1 MFMGGDRRNDDN
13 WGGSSSKGGRGHA
26 KKPQPP
32 KLYGILVDVSELS
45 QVMVQRCCPV
55 CTLVV
60 RKFQARLLPT
70 QSALPEYIIETFS
83 VRLEIKHL

>member
-1 MFMGGDRRNDDN
+1 MFMGGDLLRNDDN
-13 WGGSSSKGGRGHA
+13 WGGSSSKGGRGHS

-60 RKFQARLLPT
+60 ESFKQGCCRRSRRFPITKALLM
-70 QSALPEYIIETFS
+70 ERRI
-83 VRLEIKHL
+83 